1 MAILMELDKKKPI
14 KMAGGWLEL
23 NERDDSLSHMI
34 RMIFFFIPQ
43 LGRGG
48 PKMQCLASIHECI
61 NTEHLTTGGKC
72 GQSSLV
78 GGSD

>member
-34 RMIFFFIPQ
+34 RMIFFLFRNWDVEG
-43 LGRGG
+43 LR
-48 PKMQCLASIHECI
+48 CNA
-61 NTEHLTTGGKC
+61 
-72 GQSSLV
+72 
-78 GGSD
+78 

>member
-34 RMIFFFIPQ
+34 RMIFFYS
-43 LGRGG
+43 
-48 PKMQCLASIHECI
+48 A
-61 NTEHLTTGGKC
+61 TGTWRA
-72 GQSSLV
+72 
-78 GGSD
+78 